1 MRACKYSKYGPS
13 FVGLGSR
20 GPYRAAFC
28 GSCKYLSRDN
38 QGGKRDNQDGKFFDG
53 VIFEDFG
60 SDLTR

>member
-1 MRACKYSKYGPS
+1 MAAAM
-13 FVGLGSR
+13 VTGSVLR
-20 GPYRAAFC
+20 TKV
-28 GSCKYLSRDN
+28 SSVSRDN

>member
-1 MRACKYSKYGPS
+1 MS
-13 FVGLGSR
+13 
-20 GPYRAAFC
+20 AADGEADRSGKANC
-28 GSCKYLSRDN
+28 RNPEMHVDGMSRDN

>member
-1 MRACKYSKYGPS
+1 MFGDRGGSLMTPMPS
-13 FVGLGSR
+13 RSSAIR
-20 GPYRAAFC
+20 NAAV
-28 GSCKYLSRDN
+28 SRDN

>member
-1 MRACKYSKYGPS
+1 MRGHVEVSALDEGTGP
-13 FVGLGSR
+13 LGPRVQRLAEIRRVSVSR
-20 GPYRAAFC
+20 V
-28 GSCKYLSRDN
+28 N